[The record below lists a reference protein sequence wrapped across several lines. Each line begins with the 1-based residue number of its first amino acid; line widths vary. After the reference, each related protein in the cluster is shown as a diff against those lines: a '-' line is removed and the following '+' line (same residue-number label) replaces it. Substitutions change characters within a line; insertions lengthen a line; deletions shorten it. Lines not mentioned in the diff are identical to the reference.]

1 MNVPSARVIMISE
14 SDSNRKLFFMIS
26 PDLTFYSLSPDAN
39 YTMGTCMWQDIMLQV
54 KKTIS

>member
-1 MNVPSARVIMISE
+1 MYPLQGY

-26 PDLTFYSLSPDAN
+26 FYSLSPDAN